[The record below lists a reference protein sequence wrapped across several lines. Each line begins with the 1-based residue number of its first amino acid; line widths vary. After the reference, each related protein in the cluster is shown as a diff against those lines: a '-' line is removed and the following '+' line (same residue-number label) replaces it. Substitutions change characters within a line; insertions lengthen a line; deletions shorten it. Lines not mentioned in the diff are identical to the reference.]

1 MKAKKTKHPK
11 TVWVG
16 FDRDEQ
22 PLYVSRI
29 EGEVLCVG
37 SRKRYHL
44 SPGNEVARALNVLDK
59 YGYLMREVT
68 DTMIPTLR
76 KAGFPIRWEAKK
88 GRFV

>member
-1 MKAKKTKHPK
+1 MTKYLK
-11 TVWVG
+11 ELWGG
-16 FDRDEQ
+16 FSEHMR
-22 PLYVSRI
+22 PLYADKI
-29 EGEVLCVG
+29 ESEVICVG